1 MFTDNAVAYD
11 VCNDVTSDCQ
21 IKNVKCHSRVI
32 NSGTILP
39 GNNFI
44 FMLFLTVKEFLKIG

>member
-1 MFTDNAVAYD
+1 MFINSAVMYD
-11 VCNDVTSDCQ
+11 VWDNVTSDCQ
-21 IKNVKCHSRVI
+21 NKNVKSHSRVI